1 MIPEQP
7 GMQQQPQVDP
17 QVMQISEMFTA
28 AVQEGQQPQEVL
40 MGLMQQEVDQNIIG
54 QALMQLGYEEEA
66 IISLFEDVQKLQ
78 QPQEPSPQQITNNPQ
93 QLARAEEIQKE
104 APGMDMNITS
114 IDQAKSGIEIKPEN
128 KGKFTRWAK
137 ARGMSVSEAYNK
149 VMSSTDNY
157 PASVVKMANFAKN
170 AAGWNKQE
178 GGTVETPEVDESFNS
193 SRGQYFED
201 SGSFESPE
209 SRALNISMIANDK
222 MLREAM
228 YPREGG
234 SPYQRPQA
242 TEQFKKGG
250 EFEPH
255 FMYKGDR
262 KIRAR
267 DMATHL
273 RLKEAGYNHEAPK
286 AADGVETGAVQNS
299 EQGNDNLNM
308 MSSFLNASNTTITD
322 TSKDPVKTKN
332 KGLISNLEDE
342 GILEPGPMYINPAI
356 FNNNEFN
363 LGKAANVLMSGYEDM
378 FSGKDKDGDGVK
390 DGSFRDWRGKHINN
404 KMQKM
409 ANATYDI
416 KLDLSDENKNAAATW
431 FKQFQVENPDAAQ
444 QKDALGNIIKTEA
457 DKILDDINAPSAV
470 KKISD
475 DLLEKWQSG
484 SAETKA
490 YIESIL
496 KRKGQEIPTE
506 YKVDPMSAG
515 GKDPGATS
523 KDPQEVDLD
532 PGFDMKLP
540 ESIEN
545 NDPGFDMFIP
555 KDYDG
560 PLDPG
565 FNQGI
570 PNFSDYERMLVKYG
584 AEIPNM
590 QMAGPVANQKLSFKE
605 WVMQDPVTRG
615 GANGPQLYAEYEAEF
630 DNPFN
635 PTPPVA
641 QTNDVPVQRTAAD
654 LFTDINA
661 PEVDANYGGVGGFLD
676 RALNSTVATAFGD
689 ISNFAV
695 GAADVANDW
704 FDERNKKKAQEE
716 LRGDLVAD
724 NIYGT
729 KTDAF
734 NKRGTFD
741 INSGLMG
748 SEGDA
753 TTGLY
758 MNAKFGGGVNNAGF
772 KALPAEA
779 QHNILSNMA
788 YGGAKGE
795 EAYLANRD
803 RVIKRE
809 LSKYQDKGETR
820 KERKDRIKNYDH
832 EYLDEYI
839 ELFKNKNKGDVTAIK
854 DIMSQMGVTQNDTLF
869 VGNSNNASGAKMFP
883 QFKLQQYLASQI
895 DPEAYNA
902 GEQVIVNHKNKAPYY
917 TSEPDP
923 EDGKSYSFE
932 NKTYYDDSDGYIH
945 LIKSKKQ
952 NGGEQT
958 VEVDSRMLAKL
969 IAAGADIEKL

>member
-1 MIPEQP
+1 MDLNKKSVKQQGGAMIPEQP

-28 AVQEGQQPQEVL
+28 AIQEGQQPQEVL

-93 QLARAEEIQKE
+93 QLARAEEIQQE

-170 AAGWNKQE
+170 AAGW
-178 GGTVETPEVDESFNS
+178 
-193 SRGQYFED
+193 
-201 SGSFESPE
+201 
-209 SRALNISMIANDK
+209 
-222 MLREAM
+222 
-228 YPREGG
+228 
-234 SPYQRPQA
+234 
-242 TEQFKKGG
+242 KKEEGG

-431 FKQFQVENPDAAQ
+431 FKQFQIENPDAAQ

-457 DKILDDINAPSAV
+457 DKVLDDINAPSAV

-545 NDPGFDMFIP
+545 NDPGFDQFIP

-565 FNQGI
+565 FDQGM

-590 QMAGPVANQKLSFKE
+590 QMAGPVANQKLTFKE

-615 GANGPQLYAEYEAEF
+615 GANAQQLYAEYEAEF

-635 PTPPVA
+635 PTPSVA
-641 QTNDVPVQRTAAD
+641 QTNDVPAQRSAAD
-654 LFTDINA
+654 LFTDIKG

-676 RALNSTVATAFGD
+676 RAVNSTVATAFGD
-689 ISNFAV
+689 LSNFAV
-695 GAADVANDW
+695 GAADVMNDW

-758 MNAKFGGGVNNAGF
+758 MSEGT
-772 KALPAEA
+772 L
-779 QHNILSNMA
+779 A
-788 YGGAKGE
+788 YGGSTGP
-795 EAYLANRD
+795 EAYLAN
-803 RVIKRE
+803 VA
-809 LSKYQDKGETR
+809 QT
-820 KERKDRIKNYDH
+820 
-832 EYLDEYI
+832 
-839 ELFKNKNKGDVTAIK
+839 
-854 DIMSQMGVTQNDTLF
+854 
-869 VGNSNNASGAKMFP
+869 
-883 QFKLQQYLASQI
+883 
-895 DPEAYNA
+895 
-902 GEQVIVNHKNKAPYY
+902 
-917 TSEPDP
+917 
-923 EDGKSYSFE
+923 
-932 NKTYYDDSDGYIH
+932 
-945 LIKSKKQ
+945 
-952 NGGEQT
+952 GGEI
-958 VEVDSRMLAKL
+958 VSVDSRILAKL

>member
-1 MIPEQP
+1 VDLNKKSVKQQGGSMIPQQP

-17 QVMQISEMFTA
+17 QVMQISEMFSA

-93 QLARAEEIQKE
+93 QLARAEEMQEE
-104 APGMDMNITS
+104 APAMDMNITS
-114 IDQAKSGIEIKPEN
+114 IEQAKSGIEIKPEN
-128 KGKFTRWAK
+128 KGKFTRWAS
-137 ARGMSVSEAYNK
+137 ARDMSVSEAYNK
-149 VMSSTDNY
+149 VMSNTDNY
-157 PASVVKMANFAKN
+157 PPSVVKMANFAKN
-170 AAGWNKQE
+170 AAGW
-178 GGTVETPEVDESFNS
+178 
-193 SRGQYFED
+193 
-201 SGSFESPE
+201 
-209 SRALNISMIANDK
+209 
-222 MLREAM
+222 
-228 YPREGG
+228 
-234 SPYQRPQA
+234 
-242 TEQFKKGG
+242 KKEEGG

-286 AADGVETGAVQNS
+286 AADGVETGAVVAS
-299 EQGNDNLNM
+299 EEGTDNTKM
-308 MSSFLNASNTTITD
+308 MSDFLNASKSED
-322 TSKDPVKTKN
+322 AVKTKN

-409 ANATYDI
+409 ANATYDV
-416 KLDLSDENKNAAATW
+416 KFDTSDENKNAAATW
-431 FKQFQVENPDAAQ
+431 FKQFQVENPELGQ

-457 DKILDDINAPSAV
+457 DKVLDDINAPSAV

-475 DLLEKWQSG
+475 DLLEKWQTG
-484 SAETKA
+484 TAETKA

-496 KRKGQEIPTE
+496 KKKGQEIPTE
-506 YKVDPMSAG
+506 YKVDPMSG
-515 GKDPGATS
+515 SVTPPVTEK
-523 KDPQEVDLD
+523 KDPQEVDVD
-532 PGFDMKLP
+532 PGFDMKTP
-540 ESIEN
+540 KSVEN
-545 NDPGFDMFIP
+545 IDPGFDMKTP
-555 KDYDG
+555 KGYNG
-560 PLDPG
+560 PFDPG
-565 FNQGI
+565 FDKGV
-570 PNFSDYERMLVKYG
+570 PNFSDYQQMLVKYG

-590 QMAGPVANQKLSFKE
+590 QMAGPVANQKLSFQE
-605 WVMQDPVTRG
+605 WVVQDPVTRG

-641 QTNDVPVQRTAAD
+641 QTNDVPAQRSAAD
-654 LFTDINA
+654 LFTDIKG

-689 ISNFAV
+689 LSNFAV
-695 GAADVANDW
+695 GAADVANDY
-704 FDERNKKKAQEE
+704 FDEINKKKAQEE

-758 MNAKFGGGVNNAGF
+758 MTKEGGGV
-772 KALPAEA
+772 
-779 QHNILSNMA
+779 
-788 YGGAKGE
+788 
-795 EAYLANRD
+795 
-803 RVIKRE
+803 RE

-820 KERKDRIKNYDH
+820 KERKNRIKNYDH

-839 ELFKNKNKGDVTAIK
+839 ELFKSKNKGDKTAIK

-869 VGNSNNASGAKMFP
+869 VGNSNTVSGAKMFP
-883 QFKLQQYLASQI
+883 QFNLKQYLASQI

-902 GEQVIVNHKNKAPYY
+902 GESVIVNHTNKAPYY

-923 EDGKSYSFE
+923 EDGKSYSFK
-932 NKTYYDDSDGYIH
+932 NKTYYDDDNGYIH

>member
-1 MIPEQP
+1 VDLNKKSVKQQGGAMIPEQP

-93 QLARAEEIQKE
+93 QLARAEEIQQE

-149 VMSSTDNY
+149 VMGNTDNY
-157 PASVVKMANFAKN
+157 PPSVVKMANFAKN
-170 AAGWNKQE
+170 AAGW
-178 GGTVETPEVDESFNS
+178 
-193 SRGQYFED
+193 
-201 SGSFESPE
+201 
-209 SRALNISMIANDK
+209 
-222 MLREAM
+222 
-228 YPREGG
+228 
-234 SPYQRPQA
+234 
-242 TEQFKKGG
+242 KKEEGG
-250 EFEPH
+250 EFESH

-308 MSSFLNASNTTITD
+308 MSSFLNASNTTETD

-332 KGLISNLEDE
+332 KGLINNLEDE

-409 ANATYDI
+409 ANATYDV
-416 KLDLSDENKNAAATW
+416 KFDLSDENKNAAATW

-457 DKILDDINAPSAV
+457 GKVLDDINAPSAV

-506 YKVDPMSAG
+506 YKVDPMSG
-515 GKDPGATS
+515 GGTDPGAAS

-545 NDPGFDMFIP
+545 NDPGFDQFIP

-565 FNQGI
+565 FNKGV
-570 PNFSDYERMLVKYG
+570 PNFSDYQQMLVKHG

-590 QMAGPVANQKLSFKE
+590 QMAGPVANQKLTFQE
-605 WVMQDPVTRG
+605 WVAQDPVTRG
-615 GANGPQLYAEYEAEF
+615 VANGPQLYAEYEAEF

-641 QTNDVPVQRTAAD
+641 QTNDVPGQRSAAD
-654 LFTDINA
+654 LFTDIKG

-689 ISNFAV
+689 LSNFAV
-695 GAADVANDW
+695 GAADVANDY
-704 FDERNKKKAQEE
+704 FDEVNKKKAQEE

-758 MNAKFGGGVNNAGF
+758 MSKEGGGVNNPGF
-772 KALPAEA
+772 KALPPEA

-809 LSKYQDKGETR
+809 LSKYQEKGETKR
-820 KERKDRIKNYDH
+820 ERKDRIKNYDH

-839 ELFKNKNKGDVTAIK
+839 ELFKSKNKGDETAIK

-869 VGNSNNASGAKMFP
+869 VGNSNSVSGAKMFP
-883 QFKLQQYLASQI
+883 QFKLTQYLASQI

-902 GEQVIVNHKNKAPYY
+902 GEQVNVNYKNKAPYY
-917 TSEPDP
+917 TSDPDP
-923 EDGKSYSFE
+923 EDGKSYSFK
-932 NKTYYDDSDGYIH
+932 NKTYYDDSDGYLH

>member
-1 MIPEQP
+1 MDLNKKSVKQQGGSMIPQQP
-7 GMQQQPQVDP
+7 GLQQQPQVDP

-93 QLARAEEIQKE
+93 QLARAEEIQQE

-149 VMSSTDNY
+149 VMSNTDNY

-170 AAGWNKQE
+170 AAGW
-178 GGTVETPEVDESFNS
+178 
-193 SRGQYFED
+193 
-201 SGSFESPE
+201 
-209 SRALNISMIANDK
+209 
-222 MLREAM
+222 
-228 YPREGG
+228 
-234 SPYQRPQA
+234 
-242 TEQFKKGG
+242 KKEEGG

-273 RLKEAGYNHEAPK
+273 RLKEAGYNHDAPK
-286 AADGVETGAVQNS
+286 AADGVETGAVVTS
-299 EQGNDNLNM
+299 EEGTDNTKM
-308 MSSFLNASNTTITD
+308 MSDFLNASKSED
-322 TSKDPVKTKN
+322 AVKTKN

-356 FNNNEFN
+356 FNDAEFN
-363 LGKAANVLMSGYEDM
+363 LGKAANVALTAYEDM

-409 ANATYDI
+409 ANATYDV
-416 KLDLSDENKNAAATW
+416 KFDTSDENKNAAATW
-431 FKQFQVENPDAAQ
+431 FKQFQVENPELTQ

-457 DKILDDINAPSAV
+457 DKVLDDINAPSAV

-515 GKDPGATS
+515 GKDPGATG

-532 PGFDMKLP
+532 PGFDIKLP

-545 NDPGFDMFIP
+545 NDPGFDQFIP
-555 KDYDG
+555 KNYDG

-565 FNQGI
+565 FNKGV
-570 PNFSDYERMLVKYG
+570 PNFSDYQQMLVKYG

-590 QMAGPVANQKLSFKE
+590 QMAGPVANQMLSFQE
-605 WVMQDPVTRG
+605 WVAQDPVTRG
-615 GANGPQLYAEYEAEF
+615 VANGPQLYQEYVAGF
-630 DNPFN
+630 NNPFN

-641 QTNDVPVQRTAAD
+641 QTNDVPAQRSAAD
-654 LFTDINA
+654 LFTDIKG
-661 PEVDANYGGVGGFLD
+661 PEVDVNYGGVGGFLD

-689 ISNFAV
+689 LSNFAV

-758 MNAKFGGGVNNAGF
+758 MSKEGGGVNNPGF
-772 KALPAEA
+772 KALPPEA

-820 KERKDRIKNYDH
+820 KERKNRIKNYDH

-839 ELFKNKNKGDVTAIK
+839 ELFKNKNKSDVTAIK

-869 VGNSNNASGAKMFP
+869 VGNSNSVSGAKMFP

-902 GEQVIVNHKNKAPYY
+902 GEQVNVNHKNKAPYY
-917 TSEPDP
+917 TSDPDP
-923 EDGKSYSFE
+923 EDGKSYSFK
-932 NKTYYDDSDGYIH
+932 NKTYYDDSDGYLH

>member
-1 MIPEQP
+1 MDLNKKSVKQQGGAMIPEQP

-93 QLARAEEIQKE
+93 QLARAEEIQQE

-137 ARGMSVSEAYNK
+137 ARGMSVSEAYKK
-149 VMSSTDNY
+149 VMANKDNY
-157 PASVVKMANFAKN
+157 PPSVVKMANFAKN
-170 AAGWNKQE
+170 AAGW
-178 GGTVETPEVDESFNS
+178 
-193 SRGQYFED
+193 
-201 SGSFESPE
+201 
-209 SRALNISMIANDK
+209 
-222 MLREAM
+222 
-228 YPREGG
+228 
-234 SPYQRPQA
+234 
-242 TEQFKKGG
+242 KKEEGG
-250 EFEPH
+250 EFESH

-286 AADGVETGAVQNS
+286 AADGVETGAVVAS
-299 EQGNDNLNM
+299 EEGTDNTKM
-308 MSSFLNASNTTITD
+308 MSDFLNASKSED
-322 TSKDPVKTKN
+322 AVKTKN

-409 ANATYDI
+409 ANATYDV
-416 KLDLSDENKNAAATW
+416 KFDTSDENKNAAATW
-431 FKQFQVENPDAAQ
+431 FKQFQVENPELTQ

-457 DKILDDINAPSAV
+457 DKVLDDINAPSAV

-532 PGFDMKLP
+532 PSFDMKLP

-545 NDPGFDMFIP
+545 NDPGFDQFIP
-555 KDYDG
+555 KNYDG

-565 FNQGI
+565 FNKGV

-590 QMAGPVANQKLSFKE
+590 QMAGPVANQKLTFKE

-615 GANGPQLYAEYEAEF
+615 GANGQQLYAEYEAEF

-641 QTNDVPVQRTAAD
+641 QTNDVPAQRSAAD
-654 LFTDINA
+654 LFTDIKG

-676 RALNSTVATAFGD
+676 RAVNSTVATAFGD
-689 ISNFAV
+689 LSNFAV
-695 GAADVANDW
+695 GAADVMNDW

-758 MNAKFGGGVNNAGF
+758 MSEGTLAYGGGVNNPGF
-772 KALPAEA
+772 KALPPEA

-788 YGGAKGE
+788 YGGANVAQTGGPTAAKAGLGRLLKEGVEQLPGALRKLKTFFGSSDKANPYVSFKGFGADDIPQNGPNAFNE
-795 EAYLANRD
+795 YMDSFAMIDPAILATVAGLPFIENYRGD
-803 RVIKRE
+803 YFEK
-809 LSKYQDKGETR
+809 R
-820 KERKDRIKNYDH
+820 KEKRKFDNEHR
-832 EYLDEYI
+832 
-839 ELFKNKNKGDVTAIK
+839 
-854 DIMSQMGVTQNDTLF
+854 
-869 VGNSNNASGAKMFP
+869 
-883 QFKLQQYLASQI
+883 
-895 DPEAYNA
+895 
-902 GEQVIVNHKNKAPYY
+902 
-917 TSEPDP
+917 
-923 EDGKSYSFE
+923 KSRGM
-932 NKTYYDDSDGYIH
+932 TSDGATWRN
-945 LIKSKKQ
+945 Q
-952 NGGEQT
+952 QGGEI
-958 VEVDSRMLAKL
+958 VSVDSRMLAKL

>member
-1 MIPEQP
+1 MDLNKKSVKQQGGAMIPEQP

-17 QVMQISEMFTA
+17 QVMQISEMFSA

-137 ARGMSVSEAYNK
+137 ARGMSVSEAYGK
-149 VMSSTDNY
+149 VMANKDNY
-157 PASVVKMANFAKN
+157 PPSVVKMANFAKN
-170 AAGWNKQE
+170 AAGWQKE
-178 GGTVETPEVDESFNS
+178 E
-193 SRGQYFED
+193 
-201 SGSFESPE
+201 
-209 SRALNISMIANDK
+209 
-222 MLREAM
+222 
-228 YPREGG
+228 
-234 SPYQRPQA
+234 
-242 TEQFKKGG
+242 GG
-250 EFEPH
+250 EFESH

-286 AADGVETGAVQNS
+286 AADGVETGAVIAS
-299 EQGNDNLNM
+299 EEGTDNTKM
-308 MSSFLNASNTTITD
+308 MSDFLNASKSED
-322 TSKDPVKTKN
+322 AVKTKN

-363 LGKAANVLMSGYEDM
+363 LGKAANVALTAYEDM

-409 ANATYDI
+409 ANATYDV
-416 KLDLSDENKNAAATW
+416 KFDLSDENKNAAATW
-431 FKQFQVENPDAAQ
+431 FKQFQVENPELAQ

-457 DKILDDINAPSAV
+457 DKLLDDINAPSAV

-475 DLLEKWQSG
+475 DLLEKWQTGTS
-484 SAETKA
+484 ETKA

-496 KRKGQEIPTE
+496 KKKGQEIPSE

-532 PGFDMKLP
+532 PGFDMESL

-545 NDPGFDMFIP
+545 NDPGFDQFIP
-555 KDYDG
+555 KDYKG

-565 FNQGI
+565 FNKGV
-570 PNFSDYERMLVKYG
+570 PDFSNYQQMLVKYG

-615 GANGPQLYAEYEAEF
+615 GANGQQLYAQYEAEF

-641 QTNDVPVQRTAAD
+641 QTNDVPAQRSAAD
-654 LFTDINA
+654 LFTDIKG

-689 ISNFAV
+689 LSNFAV
-695 GAADVANDW
+695 GAADVANDY
-704 FDERNKKKAQEE
+704 FDEINKKKAQEE

-758 MNAKFGGGVNNAGF
+758 MSQEGGPIAAKAGLGRLLKEGVEQLPGALRKLKTFFGSSDKANPYVSFKGFGADDIPQNGPNAFNEYMNSFAMIDPAILATMTG
-772 KALPAEA
+772 LPFLE
-779 QHNILSNMA
+779 MFR
-788 YGGAKGE
+788 G
-795 EAYLANRD
+795 D
-803 RVIKRE
+803 
-809 LSKYQDKGETR
+809 R
-820 KERKDRIKNYDH
+820 KEEEEKRKFDNEHR
-832 EYLDEYI
+832 
-839 ELFKNKNKGDVTAIK
+839 
-854 DIMSQMGVTQNDTLF
+854 
-869 VGNSNNASGAKMFP
+869 
-883 QFKLQQYLASQI
+883 
-895 DPEAYNA
+895 
-902 GEQVIVNHKNKAPYY
+902 
-917 TSEPDP
+917 
-923 EDGKSYSFE
+923 KSRGM
-932 NKTYYDDSDGYIH
+932 TSDGATWRN
-945 LIKSKKQ
+945 Q
-952 NGGEQT
+952 QGGEI
-958 VEVDSRMLAKL
+958 VSVDSKMLAKL

>member
-1 MIPEQP
+1 VDLNKKSVKQQGGAMMPNQP

-17 QVMQISEMFTA
+17 QVMEITEMFSTSIN
-28 AVQEGQQPQEVL
+28 EGKQPQEVL
-40 MGLMQQEVDQNIIG
+40 IGLMQQEVDQNLIG

-66 IISLFEDVQKLQ
+66 IIQLFEEAQRLQ
-78 QPQEPSPQQITNNPQ
+78 QPQEPSSQQITNNPQ
-93 QLARAEEIQKE
+93 QLARAEEMQEE
-104 APGMDMNITS
+104 APAMDMNITS
-114 IDQAKSGIEIKPEN
+114 IEQAKSGIEIKPEN
-128 KGKFTRWAK
+128 KGKFTRWAS
-137 ARGMSVSEAYNK
+137 ARDMSVSEAYNK
-149 VMSSTDNY
+149 VMSNTDNY
-157 PASVVKMANFAKN
+157 PPSVVKMANFAKN
-170 AAGWNKQE
+170 AAGW
-178 GGTVETPEVDESFNS
+178 
-193 SRGQYFED
+193 
-201 SGSFESPE
+201 
-209 SRALNISMIANDK
+209 
-222 MLREAM
+222 
-228 YPREGG
+228 
-234 SPYQRPQA
+234 
-242 TEQFKKGG
+242 KKEEGG

-267 DMATHL
+267 DHEAHL
-273 RLKEAGYNHEAPK
+273 RLKKAGYTHDAPK
-286 AADGVETGAVQNS
+286 AADGVETETVVAS
-299 EQGNDNLNM
+299 EEGTDNTKM
-308 MSSFLNASNTTITD
+308 MSDFLTASKSED
-322 TSKDPVKTKN
+322 AVKTKN

-356 FNNNEFN
+356 FNNAEFN
-363 LGKAANVLMSGYEDM
+363 LGKAANVALTAYEDM

-390 DGSFRDWRGKHINN
+390 DGSFRDWSGKHINN

-409 ANATYDI
+409 ANATYDV
-416 KLDLSDENKNAAATW
+416 KFDTSDENKNAAAAW
-431 FKQFQVENPDAAQ
+431 FKQFQIENPEAAQ

-457 DKILDDINAPSAV
+457 DKVLNDINAPSAV

-475 DLLEKWQSG
+475 DLLEKWQTG
-484 SAETKA
+484 TAETKA

-496 KRKGQEIPTE
+496 KKKGQEIPTE
-506 YKVDPMSAG
+506 YKVDPMSG
-515 GKDPGATS
+515 DGKLPVTEK
-523 KDPQEVDLD
+523 KDPQEVDVDPGFDLKAPKSVENID
-532 PGFDMKLP
+532 PGFDMKTP
-540 ESIEN
+540 KGYDGPF
-545 NDPGFDMFIP
+545 DPGFD
-555 KDYDG
+555 KG
-560 PLDPG
+560 V
-565 FNQGI
+565 
-570 PNFSDYERMLVKYG
+570 PNFSDYQQMLVKYG

-590 QMAGPVANQKLSFKE
+590 QMAGPVANQKLSFQE
-605 WVMQDPVTRG
+605 WVVQDPVTRG

-641 QTNDVPVQRTAAD
+641 QTNDVPAQRSAAD
-654 LFTDINA
+654 LFTDIKG

-689 ISNFAV
+689 LSNFAV
-695 GAADVANDW
+695 GAADVANDY
-704 FDERNKKKAQEE
+704 FAEINKKKAQEE

-758 MNAKFGGGVNNAGF
+758 MSKEGGGVNNPGF
-772 KALPAEA
+772 KALPPEA

-809 LSKYQDKGETR
+809 LAKAQEAGETR
-820 KERKDRIKNYDH
+820 KERKERIKNYDH
-832 EYLDEYI
+832 NYLQEYI
-839 ELFKNKNKGDVTAIK
+839 ELFKSKNKNDETAIK
-854 DIMSQMGVTQNDTLF
+854 DIMSQMGVTANDTLF
-869 VGNSNNASGAKMFP
+869 VGNSNTVSGAKMFP
-883 QFKLQQYLASQI
+883 QFNLKQYLASQI

-902 GEQVIVNHKNKAPYY
+902 GESVIVNHTNKAPYY

-923 EDGKSYSFE
+923 EDGKSYSFK
-932 NKTYYDDSDGYIH
+932 NKTYYDDDNGYIH

>member
-1 MIPEQP
+1 VDLNKKSVKQQGGSMIPQQP

-17 QVMQISEMFTA
+17 QVMQISEMFSA

-93 QLARAEEIQKE
+93 QLARAEEMQEE
-104 APGMDMNITS
+104 APAMDMNITS
-114 IDQAKSGIEIKPEN
+114 IEQAKSGIEIKPEN
-128 KGKFTRWAK
+128 KGKFTRWAS
-137 ARGMSVSEAYNK
+137 ARDMSVSEAYNK
-149 VMSSTDNY
+149 VMSNTDNY
-157 PASVVKMANFAKN
+157 PPSVVKMANFAKN
-170 AAGWNKQE
+170 AAGW
-178 GGTVETPEVDESFNS
+178 
-193 SRGQYFED
+193 
-201 SGSFESPE
+201 
-209 SRALNISMIANDK
+209 
-222 MLREAM
+222 
-228 YPREGG
+228 
-234 SPYQRPQA
+234 
-242 TEQFKKGG
+242 KKEEGG

-286 AADGVETGAVQNS
+286 AADGVETGAVVAS
-299 EQGNDNLNM
+299 EEGTDNTKM
-308 MSSFLNASNTTITD
+308 MSDFLNASKSED
-322 TSKDPVKTKN
+322 AVKTKN

-409 ANATYDI
+409 ANATYDV
-416 KLDLSDENKNAAATW
+416 KFDTSDENKNAAATW
-431 FKQFQVENPDAAQ
+431 FKQFQVENPELGQ

-457 DKILDDINAPSAV
+457 DKVLDDINAPSAV

-475 DLLEKWQSG
+475 DLLEKWQTG
-484 SAETKA
+484 TAETKA

-496 KRKGQEIPTE
+496 KKKGQEIPTE
-506 YKVDPMSAG
+506 YKVDPMSG
-515 GKDPGATS
+515 SVTPPVTEK
-523 KDPQEVDLD
+523 KDPQEVDVD
-532 PGFDMKLP
+532 PGFDMKTP
-540 ESIEN
+540 KSVEN
-545 NDPGFDMFIP
+545 IDPGFDMKTP
-555 KDYDG
+555 KGYNG
-560 PLDPG
+560 PFDPG
-565 FNQGI
+565 FDKGV
-570 PNFSDYERMLVKYG
+570 PNFSDYQQMLVKYG

-590 QMAGPVANQKLSFKE
+590 QMAGPVANQKLSFQE
-605 WVMQDPVTRG
+605 WVVQDPVTRG

-641 QTNDVPVQRTAAD
+641 QTNDVPAQRSAAD
-654 LFTDINA
+654 LFTDIKG

-689 ISNFAV
+689 LSNFAV
-695 GAADVANDW
+695 GAADVANDY
-704 FDERNKKKAQEE
+704 FDEINKKKAQEE

-758 MNAKFGGGVNNAGF
+758 MTKEGGGV
-772 KALPAEA
+772 
-779 QHNILSNMA
+779 
-788 YGGAKGE
+788 
-795 EAYLANRD
+795 
-803 RVIKRE
+803 RE

-820 KERKDRIKNYDH
+820 KERKNRIKNYDH

-839 ELFKNKNKGDVTAIK
+839 ELFKSKNKNDETAIK
-854 DIMSQMGVTQNDTLF
+854 DIMSQMGVTANDTLF
-869 VGNSNNASGAKMFP
+869 VGNSNTVSGAKMFP
-883 QFKLQQYLASQI
+883 QFNLKQYLASQI

-902 GEQVIVNHKNKAPYY
+902 GESVIVNHTNKAPYY

-923 EDGKSYSFE
+923 EDGKSYSFK
-932 NKTYYDDSDGYIH
+932 NKTYYDDDNGYIH

>member
-1 MIPEQP
+1 VDLNKKSVKQQGGSMIPQQP

-17 QVMQISEMFTA
+17 QVMQISEMFSA

-93 QLARAEEIQKE
+93 QLARAEEMQEE
-104 APGMDMNITS
+104 APAMDMNITS
-114 IDQAKSGIEIKPEN
+114 IEQAKSGIEIKPEN
-128 KGKFTRWAK
+128 KGKFTRWAS
-137 ARGMSVSEAYNK
+137 ARDMSVSEAYNK
-149 VMSSTDNY
+149 VMSNTDNY
-157 PASVVKMANFAKN
+157 PPSVVKMANFAKN
-170 AAGWNKQE
+170 AAGW
-178 GGTVETPEVDESFNS
+178 
-193 SRGQYFED
+193 
-201 SGSFESPE
+201 
-209 SRALNISMIANDK
+209 
-222 MLREAM
+222 
-228 YPREGG
+228 
-234 SPYQRPQA
+234 
-242 TEQFKKGG
+242 KKEEGG

-286 AADGVETGAVQNS
+286 AADGVETGAVVAS
-299 EQGNDNLNM
+299 EEGTDNTKM
-308 MSSFLNASNTTITD
+308 MSDFLNASKSED
-322 TSKDPVKTKN
+322 AVKTKN

-409 ANATYDI
+409 ANATYDV
-416 KLDLSDENKNAAATW
+416 KFDTSDENKNAAATW
-431 FKQFQVENPDAAQ
+431 FKQFQVENPELGQ

-457 DKILDDINAPSAV
+457 DKVLDDINAPSAV

-475 DLLEKWQSG
+475 DLLEKWQTG
-484 SAETKA
+484 TAETKA

-496 KRKGQEIPTE
+496 KKKGQEIPTE
-506 YKVDPMSAG
+506 YKVDPMSG
-515 GKDPGATS
+515 SVTPPVTEK
-523 KDPQEVDLD
+523 KDPQEVDVD
-532 PGFDMKLP
+532 PGFDMKAP
-540 ESIEN
+540 KSVEN
-545 NDPGFDMFIP
+545 IDPGFDMKTP
-555 KDYDG
+555 KGYNG
-560 PLDPG
+560 PFDPG
-565 FNQGI
+565 FDKGV
-570 PNFSDYERMLVKYG
+570 PNFSDYQQMLVKYG

-590 QMAGPVANQKLSFKE
+590 QMAGPVANQKLSFQE
-605 WVMQDPVTRG
+605 WVVQDPVTRG

-641 QTNDVPVQRTAAD
+641 QTNDVPAQRSAAD
-654 LFTDINA
+654 LFTDIKG

-689 ISNFAV
+689 LSNFAV
-695 GAADVANDW
+695 GAADVANDY
-704 FDERNKKKAQEE
+704 FDEINKKKAQEE

-758 MNAKFGGGVNNAGF
+758 MTKEGGGV
-772 KALPAEA
+772 
-779 QHNILSNMA
+779 
-788 YGGAKGE
+788 
-795 EAYLANRD
+795 
-803 RVIKRE
+803 RE

-820 KERKDRIKNYDH
+820 KERKNRIKNYDH

-839 ELFKNKNKGDVTAIK
+839 ELFKSKNKGDKTAIK

-869 VGNSNNASGAKMFP
+869 VGNSNSVSGAKMFP
-883 QFKLQQYLASQI
+883 EFKLQQYLASQI

-902 GEQVIVNHKNKAPYY
+902 GESVIVNHTNKAPYY

-923 EDGKSYSFE
+923 EDGKSYSFK
-932 NKTYYDDSDGYIH
+932 NKTYYDDDNGYIH

>member
-1 MIPEQP
+1 VDLNKKSVKQQGGSMIPQQP

-17 QVMQISEMFTA
+17 QVMQISEMFSA

-93 QLARAEEIQKE
+93 QLARAEEMQEE
-104 APGMDMNITS
+104 APAMDMNITS
-114 IDQAKSGIEIKPEN
+114 IEQAKSGIEIKPEN
-128 KGKFTRWAK
+128 KGKFTRWAS
-137 ARGMSVSEAYNK
+137 ARDMSVSEAYNK
-149 VMSSTDNY
+149 VMSNTDNY
-157 PASVVKMANFAKN
+157 PPSVVKMANFAKN
-170 AAGWNKQE
+170 AAGW
-178 GGTVETPEVDESFNS
+178 
-193 SRGQYFED
+193 
-201 SGSFESPE
+201 
-209 SRALNISMIANDK
+209 
-222 MLREAM
+222 
-228 YPREGG
+228 
-234 SPYQRPQA
+234 
-242 TEQFKKGG
+242 KKEEGG

-286 AADGVETGAVQNS
+286 AADGVETGAVVAS
-299 EQGNDNLNM
+299 EEGTDNTKM
-308 MSSFLNASNTTITD
+308 MSDFLNASKSED
-322 TSKDPVKTKN
+322 AVKTKN

-409 ANATYDI
+409 ANATYDV
-416 KLDLSDENKNAAATW
+416 KFDTSDENKNAAATW
-431 FKQFQVENPDAAQ
+431 FKQFQVENPELGQ

-457 DKILDDINAPSAV
+457 DKVLDDINAPSAV

-475 DLLEKWQSG
+475 DLLEKWQTG
-484 SAETKA
+484 TAETKA

-496 KRKGQEIPTE
+496 KKKGQEIPTE
-506 YKVDPMSAG
+506 YKVDPMSG
-515 GKDPGATS
+515 SVTPPVTEK
-523 KDPQEVDLD
+523 KDPQEVDVD
-532 PGFDMKLP
+532 PGFDMKAP
-540 ESIEN
+540 KSVEN
-545 NDPGFDMFIP
+545 IDPGFDMKTP
-555 KDYDG
+555 KGYNG
-560 PLDPG
+560 PFDPG
-565 FNQGI
+565 FDKGV
-570 PNFSDYERMLVKYG
+570 PNFSDYQQMLVKYG

-590 QMAGPVANQKLSFKE
+590 QMAGPVANQKLSFQE
-605 WVMQDPVTRG
+605 WVVQDPVTRG

-641 QTNDVPVQRTAAD
+641 QTNDVPAQRSAAD
-654 LFTDINA
+654 LFTDIKG

-689 ISNFAV
+689 LSNFAV
-695 GAADVANDW
+695 GAADVANDY
-704 FDERNKKKAQEE
+704 FDEINKKKAQEE

-758 MNAKFGGGVNNAGF
+758 MTKEGGGV
-772 KALPAEA
+772 
-779 QHNILSNMA
+779 
-788 YGGAKGE
+788 
-795 EAYLANRD
+795 
-803 RVIKRE
+803 RE

-820 KERKDRIKNYDH
+820 KERKNRIKNYDH

-839 ELFKNKNKGDVTAIK
+839 ELFKSKNKGDKTAIK

-869 VGNSNNASGAKMFP
+869 VGNSNSVSGAKMFP
-883 QFKLQQYLASQI
+883 QFNLKQYLASQI

-902 GEQVIVNHKNKAPYY
+902 GESVIVNHTNKAPYY

-923 EDGKSYSFE
+923 EDGKSYSFK
-932 NKTYYDDSDGYIH
+932 NKTYYDDDNGYIH

>member
-1 MIPEQP
+1 VDLNKKSVKQQGGSMIPQQP

-17 QVMQISEMFTA
+17 QVMQISEMFSA

-93 QLARAEEIQKE
+93 QLARAEEMQEE
-104 APGMDMNITS
+104 APAMDMNITS
-114 IDQAKSGIEIKPEN
+114 IEQAKSGIEIKPEN
-128 KGKFTRWAK
+128 KGKFTRWAS
-137 ARGMSVSEAYNK
+137 ARDMSVSEAYNK
-149 VMSSTDNY
+149 VMSNTDNY
-157 PASVVKMANFAKN
+157 PPSVVKMANFAKN
-170 AAGWNKQE
+170 AAGW
-178 GGTVETPEVDESFNS
+178 
-193 SRGQYFED
+193 
-201 SGSFESPE
+201 
-209 SRALNISMIANDK
+209 
-222 MLREAM
+222 
-228 YPREGG
+228 
-234 SPYQRPQA
+234 
-242 TEQFKKGG
+242 KKEEGG

-286 AADGVETGAVQNS
+286 AADGVETGAVVAS
-299 EQGNDNLNM
+299 EEGTDNTKM
-308 MSSFLNASNTTITD
+308 MSDFLNASKSED
-322 TSKDPVKTKN
+322 AVKTKN

-409 ANATYDI
+409 ANATYDV
-416 KLDLSDENKNAAATW
+416 KFDTSDENKNAAATW
-431 FKQFQVENPDAAQ
+431 FKQFQIENPEAAQ

-457 DKILDDINAPSAV
+457 DKVLDDINAPSAV

-475 DLLEKWQSG
+475 DLLEKWQTG
-484 SAETKA
+484 TAETKA

-496 KRKGQEIPTE
+496 KKKGQEIPTE
-506 YKVDPMSAG
+506 YKVDPMSG
-515 GKDPGATS
+515 SVTPPVTEK
-523 KDPQEVDLD
+523 KDPQEVDVD
-532 PGFDMKLP
+532 PGFDMKTP
-540 ESIEN
+540 KSVEN
-545 NDPGFDMFIP
+545 IDPGFDMKTP
-555 KDYDG
+555 KGYNG
-560 PLDPG
+560 PFDPG
-565 FNQGI
+565 FDKGV
-570 PNFSDYERMLVKYG
+570 PNFSDYQQMLVKYG

-590 QMAGPVANQKLSFKE
+590 QMAGPVANQKLSFQE
-605 WVMQDPVTRG
+605 WVVQDPVTRG

-641 QTNDVPVQRTAAD
+641 QTNDVPAQRSAAD
-654 LFTDINA
+654 LFTDIKG

-689 ISNFAV
+689 LSNFAV
-695 GAADVANDW
+695 GAADVANDY
-704 FDERNKKKAQEE
+704 FDEINKKKAQEE

-758 MNAKFGGGVNNAGF
+758 MTKEGGGV
-772 KALPAEA
+772 
-779 QHNILSNMA
+779 
-788 YGGAKGE
+788 
-795 EAYLANRD
+795 
-803 RVIKRE
+803 RE

-820 KERKDRIKNYDH
+820 KERKNRIKNYDH

-839 ELFKNKNKGDVTAIK
+839 ELFKSKNKGDKTAIK

-869 VGNSNNASGAKMFP
+869 VGNSTTVSGAKMFP
-883 QFKLQQYLASQI
+883 QFNLKQYLASQI

-902 GEQVIVNHKNKAPYY
+902 GESVIVNHTNKAPYY

-923 EDGKSYSFE
+923 EDGKSYSFK
-932 NKTYYDDSDGYIH
+932 NKTYYDDDNGYIH

>member
-1 MIPEQP
+1 VDLNKKSVKQQGGAMMPNQP

-17 QVMQISEMFTA
+17 QVMEITEMFSTSIN
-28 AVQEGQQPQEVL
+28 EGKQPQEVL
-40 MGLMQQEVDQNIIG
+40 IGLMQQEVDQNLIG

-66 IISLFEDVQKLQ
+66 IIQLFEEAQRLQ
-78 QPQEPSPQQITNNPQ
+78 QPQEPSSQQITNNPQ
-93 QLARAEEIQKE
+93 QLARAEEMQE
-104 APGMDMNITS
+104 GAPAMDMNITS
-114 IDQAKSGIEIKPEN
+114 IEQAKSGIEIKPEN
-128 KGKFTRWAK
+128 KGKFTRWAS
-137 ARGMSVSEAYNK
+137 ARDMSVSEAYNK
-149 VMSSTDNY
+149 VMSNTDNY
-157 PASVVKMANFAKN
+157 PPSVVKMANFAKN
-170 AAGWNKQE
+170 AAGW
-178 GGTVETPEVDESFNS
+178 
-193 SRGQYFED
+193 
-201 SGSFESPE
+201 
-209 SRALNISMIANDK
+209 
-222 MLREAM
+222 
-228 YPREGG
+228 
-234 SPYQRPQA
+234 
-242 TEQFKKGG
+242 KKEEGG

-267 DMATHL
+267 DHEAHL
-273 RLKEAGYNHEAPK
+273 RLKKAGYTHDAPK
-286 AADGVETGAVQNS
+286 AADGVETETVVAS
-299 EQGNDNLNM
+299 EEGTDNTKM
-308 MSSFLNASNTTITD
+308 MSDFLTASKSED
-322 TSKDPVKTKN
+322 AVKTKN

-356 FNNNEFN
+356 FNNAEFN
-363 LGKAANVLMSGYEDM
+363 LGKAANVALTAYEDM

-416 KLDLSDENKNAAATW
+416 KFDTSDENKNAAAAW
-431 FKQFQVENPDAAQ
+431 FKQFQVENPELAQ

-457 DKILDDINAPSAV
+457 DKVLDDINAPSAV

-475 DLLEKWQSG
+475 DLLEKWQTG
-484 SAETKA
+484 TAETKA

-496 KRKGQEIPTE
+496 KKKGQEIPTE
-506 YKVDPMSAG
+506 YKVDPMSG
-515 GKDPGATS
+515 DGKFPVTEK
-523 KDPQEVDLD
+523 KDPQEIDLNPEIKQTIEGDD
-532 PGFDMKLP
+532 P
-540 ESIEN
+540 S
-545 NDPGFDMFIP
+545 FDMFVP
-555 KDYDG
+555 KDYEA
-560 PLDPG
+560 PINFPG
-565 FNQGI
+565 SNEGL
-570 PNFSDYERMLVKYG
+570 PDFSSYEELLAKYG
-584 AEIPNM
+584 TEMPKM
-590 QMAGPVANQKLSFKE
+590 QMAGPVANGKLTFKE

-615 GANGPQLYAEYEAEF
+615 GANAQQLYAEYEAEF

-641 QTNDVPVQRTAAD
+641 QTNDVPAQRSAAD
-654 LFTDINA
+654 LFTDIKG
-661 PEVDANYGGVGGFLD
+661 PEVDVNYGGVGGFLD

-689 ISNFAV
+689 LSNFAV
-695 GAADVANDW
+695 GAADVANDY
-704 FDERNKKKAQEE
+704 FDEINKKKAQEE

-758 MNAKFGGGVNNAGF
+758 MSKEGGGVNNPGF
-772 KALPAEA
+772 KALPPEA

-809 LSKYQDKGETR
+809 LAKAQEAGETR
-820 KERKDRIKNYDH
+820 KERKERIKNYDH
-832 EYLDEYI
+832 NYLQEYI
-839 ELFKNKNKGDVTAIK
+839 ELFKSKNKNDETAIK
-854 DIMSQMGVTQNDTLF
+854 DIMSQMGVTANDTLF
-869 VGNSNNASGAKMFP
+869 VGNSNSVSGAKMFP
-883 QFKLQQYLASQI
+883 QFKLKQYLASQI

-902 GEQVIVNHKNKAPYY
+902 GESVIVNHTNKGPYY
-917 TSEPDP
+917 TSDPDP
-923 EDGKSYSFE
+923 EDGKSYSFK
-932 NKTYYDDSDGYIH
+932 NKTYYDDDNGYIH

>member
-1 MIPEQP
+1 VDLNKKSVKQQGGSMIPQQP

-17 QVMQISEMFTA
+17 QVMQISEMFSA

-93 QLARAEEIQKE
+93 QLARAEEMQEE
-104 APGMDMNITS
+104 APAMDMNITS
-114 IDQAKSGIEIKPEN
+114 IEQAKSGIEIKPEN
-128 KGKFTRWAK
+128 KGKFTRWAS
-137 ARGMSVSEAYNK
+137 ARDMSVSEAYNK
-149 VMSSTDNY
+149 VMSNTDNY
-157 PASVVKMANFAKN
+157 PPSVVKMANFAKN
-170 AAGWNKQE
+170 AAGW
-178 GGTVETPEVDESFNS
+178 
-193 SRGQYFED
+193 
-201 SGSFESPE
+201 
-209 SRALNISMIANDK
+209 
-222 MLREAM
+222 
-228 YPREGG
+228 
-234 SPYQRPQA
+234 
-242 TEQFKKGG
+242 KKEEGG

-286 AADGVETGAVQNS
+286 AADGVETGAVVAS
-299 EQGNDNLNM
+299 EEGTDNTKM
-308 MSSFLNASNTTITD
+308 MSDFLNASKSED
-322 TSKDPVKTKN
+322 AVKTKN

-409 ANATYDI
+409 ANATYDV
-416 KLDLSDENKNAAATW
+416 KFDTSDENKNAAATW
-431 FKQFQVENPDAAQ
+431 FKQFQVENPELGQ

-457 DKILDDINAPSAV
+457 DKVLDDINAPSAV

-475 DLLEKWQSG
+475 DLLEKWQTG
-484 SAETKA
+484 TAETKA

-496 KRKGQEIPTE
+496 KKKGQEIPTE
-506 YKVDPMSAG
+506 YKVDPMSG
-515 GKDPGATS
+515 SVTPPVTEK
-523 KDPQEVDLD
+523 KDPQEVDVD
-532 PGFDMKLP
+532 PGFDMKAP
-540 ESIEN
+540 KSVEN
-545 NDPGFDMFIP
+545 IDPGFDMKTP
-555 KDYDG
+555 KGYNG
-560 PLDPG
+560 PFDPG
-565 FNQGI
+565 FDKGV
-570 PNFSDYERMLVKYG
+570 PNFSDYQQMLVKYG

-590 QMAGPVANQKLSFKE
+590 QMAGPVANQKLSFQE
-605 WVMQDPVTRG
+605 WVVQDPVTRG

-641 QTNDVPVQRTAAD
+641 QTNDVPAQRSAAD
-654 LFTDINA
+654 LFTDIKG

-689 ISNFAV
+689 LSNFAV
-695 GAADVANDW
+695 GAADVANDY
-704 FDERNKKKAQEE
+704 FDEINKKKAQEE

-758 MNAKFGGGVNNAGF
+758 MTKEGGGV
-772 KALPAEA
+772 
-779 QHNILSNMA
+779 
-788 YGGAKGE
+788 
-795 EAYLANRD
+795 
-803 RVIKRE
+803 RE

-820 KERKDRIKNYDH
+820 KERKNRIKNYDH

-839 ELFKNKNKGDVTAIK
+839 ELFKSKNKGDKTAIK

-869 VGNSNNASGAKMFP
+869 VGNSNTVSGAKMFP
-883 QFKLQQYLASQI
+883 QFNLKQYLASQI

-902 GEQVIVNHKNKAPYY
+902 GESVIVNHTNKAPYY

-923 EDGKSYSFE
+923 EDGKSYSFK
-932 NKTYYDDSDGYIH
+932 NKTYYDDDNGYIH

>member
-1 MIPEQP
+1 VDLNKKSVKQQGGSMIPQQP

-17 QVMQISEMFTA
+17 QVMQISEMFSA

-93 QLARAEEIQKE
+93 QLARAEEMQEE
-104 APGMDMNITS
+104 APAMDMNITS
-114 IDQAKSGIEIKPEN
+114 IEQAKSGIEIKPEN
-128 KGKFTRWAK
+128 KGKFTRWAS
-137 ARGMSVSEAYNK
+137 ARDMSVSEAYNK
-149 VMSSTDNY
+149 VMSNTDNY
-157 PASVVKMANFAKN
+157 PPSVVKMANFAKN
-170 AAGWNKQE
+170 AAGW
-178 GGTVETPEVDESFNS
+178 
-193 SRGQYFED
+193 
-201 SGSFESPE
+201 
-209 SRALNISMIANDK
+209 
-222 MLREAM
+222 
-228 YPREGG
+228 
-234 SPYQRPQA
+234 
-242 TEQFKKGG
+242 KKEEGG

-286 AADGVETGAVQNS
+286 AADGVETGAVVAS
-299 EQGNDNLNM
+299 EEGTDNTKM
-308 MSSFLNASNTTITD
+308 MSDFLNASKSED
-322 TSKDPVKTKN
+322 AVKTKN

-409 ANATYDI
+409 ANATYDV
-416 KLDLSDENKNAAATW
+416 KFDTSDENKNAAATW
-431 FKQFQVENPDAAQ
+431 FKQFQVENPELGQ

-457 DKILDDINAPSAV
+457 DKVLDDINAPSAV

-475 DLLEKWQSG
+475 DLLEKWQTG
-484 SAETKA
+484 TAETKA

-496 KRKGQEIPTE
+496 KKKGQEIPTE
-506 YKVDPMSAG
+506 YKVDPMSG
-515 GKDPGATS
+515 SVTPPVTEK
-523 KDPQEVDLD
+523 KDPQEVDVD
-532 PGFDMKLP
+532 PGFDMKAP
-540 ESIEN
+540 KSVEN
-545 NDPGFDMFIP
+545 IDPGFDMKTP
-555 KDYDG
+555 KGYNG
-560 PLDPG
+560 PFDPG
-565 FNQGI
+565 FDKGV
-570 PNFSDYERMLVKYG
+570 PNFSDYQQMLVKYG

-590 QMAGPVANQKLSFKE
+590 QMAGPVANQKLSFQE
-605 WVMQDPVTRG
+605 WVVQDPVTRG

-641 QTNDVPVQRTAAD
+641 QTNDVPAQRSAAD
-654 LFTDINA
+654 LFTDIKG

-689 ISNFAV
+689 LSNFAV
-695 GAADVANDW
+695 GAADVANDY
-704 FDERNKKKAQEE
+704 FDEINKKKAQEE

-758 MNAKFGGGVNNAGF
+758 MTKEGGGV
-772 KALPAEA
+772 
-779 QHNILSNMA
+779 
-788 YGGAKGE
+788 
-795 EAYLANRD
+795 
-803 RVIKRE
+803 RE

-820 KERKDRIKNYDH
+820 KERKNRIKNYDH

-839 ELFKNKNKGDVTAIK
+839 ELFKSKNKGDKTAIK

-869 VGNSNNASGAKMFP
+869 VGNSNSVSGAKMFP
-883 QFKLQQYLASQI
+883 EFKLQQYLASQI

-902 GEQVIVNHKNKAPYY
+902 GQPVNVNHENKAPYY

-923 EDGKSYSFE
+923 EDGKSYSFK
-932 NKTYYDDSDGYIH
+932 NKTYYDDSDGYLH